1 MNCKKYGEHD
11 NFKINDE
18 FGFEHATFEVLA
30 VLSTVIQIPQD
41 KLTRESLDLDL
52 TDN

>member
-1 MNCKKYGEHD
+1 MTS

-18 FGFEHATFEVLA
+18 FGFGHGNFEVLA
-30 VLSTVIQIPQD
+30 VLSTMTQMPKD

-52 TDN
+52 GDN